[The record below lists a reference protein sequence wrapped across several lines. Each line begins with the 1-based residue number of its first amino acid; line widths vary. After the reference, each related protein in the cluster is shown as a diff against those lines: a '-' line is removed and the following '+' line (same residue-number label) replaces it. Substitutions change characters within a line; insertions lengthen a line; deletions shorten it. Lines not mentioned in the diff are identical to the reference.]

1 MLSNV
6 IVIADGHD
14 SDSEDEERD
23 AGEHERENV
32 KDEVK
37 PHLHIPVQH
46 HPRQTTLQYNK
57 VKVIV
62 VTLYLLSSLLKM
74 DIIAMYFRYV
84 TMVIAQLI
92 ID

>member
-1 MLSNV
+1 MLSDV

-14 SDSEDEERD
+14 SDSEDEEGD

-46 HPRQTTLQYNK
+46 HPRQTTLQYK

-62 VTLYLLSSLLKM
+62 VTLYLLSSPLKM
-74 DIIAMYFRYV
+74 DIIAMCIHYV
-84 TMVIAQLI
+84 TIVIAQLI